1 MALLEINQLS
11 RNFDGVLAVDAISL
25 AMHEGETVSV
35 IGPNGAGKTTL
46 FNLITGLDRPTHGEL
61 IFAGTSLAS
70 LPADQF
76 AAHRIAR
83 TFQHGRVFG
92 NLSVLDNVLIGAH
105 TRRRAARS
113 PIPVFGLLGEL
124 FSGVIPLP
132 GVNAEE
138 RELRR
143 EVEEI
148 LALFGDRLLPRL
160 HEPAYSL
167 SYANRRRVE
176 IARALALKPRLLLLD
191 EPTAGMNPTET
202 AEMLDFIQTL
212 KRRGLTIL
220 LIEHKLSLV
229 MQLSDR
235 VMVMDNG
242 QKIAE
247 GLPEVIRNDPRVIE
261 AYLGHK
267 QPGRE
272 VITPPIDHS
281 RSTPALRVSNEPATA
296 WGDHGVG
303 NVIAAIRLR

>member
-1 MALLEINQLS
+1 MALLEIKKLS
-11 RNFDGVLAVDAISL
+11 RNFDGVLAVDGVSL
-25 AMHEGETVSV
+25 DVNDGETVSV

-61 IFAGTSLAS
+61 VFAGKSLAG

-105 TRRRAARS
+105 ARRRAAHFHV
-113 PIPVFGLLGEL
+113 PVLGLVGEL
-124 FSGVIPLP
+124 LSGLVRPP
-132 GVNAEE
+132 SVKAEE
-138 RELRR
+138 RQLRR
-143 EVEEI
+143 EAEEI

-160 HEPAYSL
+160 HQPACSL
-167 SYANRRRVE
+167 SYANRRRIE

-212 KRRGLTIL
+212 KQRGLTIL

-235 VMVMDNG
+235 VIVMDDG

-261 AYLGHK
+261 AYLGHRRYAPEAID
-267 QPGRE
+267 QL
-272 VITPPIDHS
+272 IDHS
-281 RSTPALRVSNEPATA
+281 RSAAMPRLKIEPATA
-296 WGDHGVG
+296 
-303 NVIAAIRLR
+303 L